1 MPPYSLRGTMNNLEL
16 VIGTKRFSSWSLRPW
31 LALKQA
37 QLPFTETVI
46 ELRQPDTA
54 AEVAKHS
61 PSGKIPL
68 LKHGGLLVW
77 DSLAICEYV
86 AELGCAHSLWPEN
99 RGARAVARSVSAEMH
114 SGFMALRQNLPMD
127 AGHDI
132 PDFTPPADALA
143 DIERIQA
150 IWRECRQRFG
160 ATGDFLF
167 GRWSMADA
175 MYAPVVFRFESYH
188 VPQDEVCQAYMQAV
202 LALPAMQQWRVES
215 L

>member
-1 MPPYSLRGTMNNLEL
+1 MANLEL

-46 ELRQPDTA
+46 ELRQPETA
-54 AEVAKHS
+54 EQIALHS
-61 PSGKIPL
+61 PTGKIPVL
-68 LKHGGLLVW
+68 EHGTLTIW

-114 SGFMALRQNLPMD
+114 SGFVPLRQNLPMD
-127 AGHDI
+127 AGHDF
-132 PDFTPPADALA
+132 PDFTPPDDAKA

-150 IWRECRQRFG
+150 IWRDCRARFG

-175 MYAPVVFRFESYH
+175 MFAPVVFRFESYGIA
-188 VPQDEVCQAYMQAV
+188 QDPVGDAYMKAM

>member
-1 MPPYSLRGTMNNLEL
+1 MNNLEL
-16 VIGTKRFSSWSLRPW
+16 VIGTKRVSSWSLRPW
-31 LALKQA
+31 IALKQA
-37 QLPFTETVI
+37 QLPFTETLI
-46 ELRQPDTA
+46 ELRQPETK
-54 AEVAKHS
+54 EEILKQS
-61 PSGKIPL
+61 PSGKIPV

-86 AELGCAHSLWPEN
+86 AELACAHSLWPEN

-114 SGFMALRQNLPMD
+114 SGFVPLRQNLSME
-127 AGHDI
+127 AGVDI
-132 PDFTPPADALA
+132 PDFTPPAEAQA

-150 IWRECRQRFG
+150 IWRDCRQRFG

-175 MYAPVVFRFESYH
+175 MFAPVVFRFESYRI
-188 VPQDEVCQAYMQAV
+188 PQDEVCRAYMQAM

>member
-1 MPPYSLRGTMNNLEL
+1 MNNLEL

-54 AEVAKHS
+54 AEIAKHS
-61 PSGKIPL
+61 PSGKIPV

-114 SGFMALRQNLPMD
+114 SGFVALRQNLGMD
-127 AGHDI
+127 AGHDF
-132 PDFTPPADALA
+132 PDFTPPAEALA
-143 DIERIQA
+143 DIERIQS
-150 IWRECRQRFG
+150 IWRDCRQRFG

-175 MYAPVVFRFESYH
+175 MFAPVVFRFESYH
-188 VPQDEVCQAYMQAV
+188 VPQDEVCQAYMQAM
-202 LALPAMQQWRVES
+202 LALPGMQQWRVES

>member
-1 MPPYSLRGTMNNLEL
+1 MANLEL

-46 ELRQPDTA
+46 ELRQDDTGEKIA
-54 AEVAKHS
+54 AHS
-61 PSGKIPL
+61 PSGKVPV
-68 LKHGGLLVW
+68 LKHGTLTIW
-77 DSLAICEYV
+77 DSLSICEYV

-114 SGFMALRQNLPMD
+114 SGFVALRQNLPMD
-127 AGHDI
+127 AGRDF
-132 PDFTPPADALA
+132 PDFTAPADAQA

-150 IWRECRQRFG
+150 IWRDCRQRFG

-175 MYAPVVFRFESYH
+175 MYAPVVFRFESYFIR
-188 VPQDEVCQAYMQAV
+188 QDPVCDAYMKAM
-202 LALPAMQQWRVES
+202 LALPAMQQWKVES
-215 L
+215 V

>member
-1 MPPYSLRGTMNNLEL
+1 MANLEL

-37 QLPFTETVI
+37 QLPFTETII
-46 ELRQPDTA
+46 ELRRPETKA
-54 AEVAKHS
+54 AIDAQS
-61 PSGKIPL
+61 PSGKVPV
-68 LKHGGLLVW
+68 LKHGTLTIW

-114 SGFMALRQNLPMD
+114 SGFVPLRQNLPMD
-127 AGHDI
+127 AGSDF
-132 PDFTPPADALA
+132 PNFTPPDDARA

-150 IWRECRQRFG
+150 IWRDCRDRFG
-160 ATGDFLF
+160 ANGDFLF

-175 MYAPVVFRFESYH
+175 MFAPVVFRFESYR
-188 VPQDEVCQAYMQAV
+188 VSVDPVSDAYMQAM
-202 LALPAMQQWRVES
+202 LALSGMQQWKVES
-215 L
+215 A